1 MYLAAFGGTQI
12 NVTDRWHVS
21 ASGKMYSSLESQRFE
36 ALVTNRSAQR
46 VALSVRNGFL
56 LMFSYD
62 TVVV

>member
-1 MYLAAFGGTQI
+1 
-12 NVTDRWHVS
+12 
-21 ASGKMYSSLESQRFE
+21 MYSSLESQRFE